1 MQGIRSALLAAS
13 AFAIPVLVSGS
24 AFAQNTG
31 CPVKVGSIY
40 PTSGP
45 MGLVGERIAQS
56 TQFAVEVMNE
66 AGGIKGCDIEL
77 LLRDTQG
84 DSKVGV
90 DAAKNLVDVEGVP
103 VLLGAVS
110 SGVSLPVLTSV
121 AVPSKVVQVSC
132 CSSSP
137 SFTALAETGDTA
149 GYWFRTYATSRTQAA
164 VGAKIA
170 ADAGYQKTAVIYVNT
185 DFGVSAAEQFKKDL
199 EKLGGNVTAMVPYA
213 EKQQSYRAEVT
224 KALEGEPDSL
234 YLVAFPVDGAT
245 MTREWISLGGTGN
258 LVVNNSLRSA
268 DYLEAV
274 GAEYLKDAIG
284 YDSAQPRVAEV
295 DDFNSMYEA
304 RFDGPPDGPGLHS
317 SFDAAI
323 VAMLAMES
331 ASELTG
337 DAIKDQIRAV
347 TNPEGEPVGP
357 TVEGLKTA
365 KALIAEGK
373 PIRYVGAT
381 GPLQFDK
388 NGDVSA
394 PKMIWKF
401 TGDGTEE
408 TGYLSLEDVDALI
421 AELEG

>member
-1 MQGIRSALLAAS
+1 MRTTKFLLLAGVAG
-13 AFAIPVLVSGS
+13 AALAANGGS
-24 AFAQNTG
+24 AQAQDVE

-45 MGLVGERIAQS
+45 MGLVGQRIAES

-66 AGGIKGCDIEL
+66 AGGVKGCEVDL

-90 DAAKNLVDVEGVP
+90 DAAKNLVDVEGVK

-137 SFTALAETGDTA
+137 SFTALAEEGKTD

-164 VGAKIA
+164 VGAKVT
-170 ADAGYQKTAVIYVNT
+170 ADRGYQNTAVIYVNT
-185 DFGVSAAEQFKKDL
+185 DFGVHAAEQYKKDL
-199 EKLGGNVTAMVPYA
+199 ERLGGTVTAMVPYA

-245 MTREWISLGGTGN
+245 LTREWISLGGTSQ
-258 LVVNNSLRSA
+258 LVVNNSLRSK

-274 GAEYLKDAIG
+274 GAEYLKDVVG
-284 YDSAQPRVAEV
+284 YDSAQPRVESV
-295 DDFNSMYEA
+295 DSFNEMFQA
-304 RFDGPPDGPGLHS
+304 RFDSPPDGPGLHS

-331 ASELTG
+331 AGELTG
-337 DAIKDQIRAV
+337 DAIRQQIRAV

-357 TVEGLKTA
+357 TVEGLQKA
-365 KALIAEGK
+365 KELIAEGK
-373 PIRYVGAT
+373 AIRYVGAT

-394 PKMIWKF
+394 PKLVWQF
-401 TGDGTEE
+401 NDEASEE
-408 TGYLSLEDVDALI
+408 IGYISMEEIDALI
-421 AELEG
+421 AELDG